1 MSDSTTNP
9 GAPLEH
15 AALVAVFDQFAAMD
29 RYSHQRDEILE
40 QLLRVSYSCEIDFGS
55 SERTYGYTPD
65 DRFRDGRTVIGLLK
79 GSTHKVSVQMPA
91 DQNDRVEALASGD
104 TLLQAAVF
112 MSWSSIYDRFELQAD
127 PAASAVEDGEGPQQA
142 AAPVATP
149 PPATEPVAS
158 ETVPDEAAGREPL
171 TTDPSPTPAAPV
183 AEPVGEP
190 ASQPSASPVAPAPST
205 PSPAVSELGSLSA
218 ADRNAFLDADKPL
231 TSASLIEFLA
241 SGLQLQVPQVT
252 AVVDGF
258 WGYVLQ
264 PEHYGRQKQVIP
276 NFGTFSF
283 GTQAGQPAL
292 VFQSKSA
299 RQLVAQQSKGWNAV
313 ASDRWIRYY
322 QAKSDTGDLSGL
334 SVKRRMSVWIAERTG
349 ESLAIVHRVLWE
361 LMSLVCDLM
370 AEGKRSIRWAM
381 RGEMFPRETQLK
393 GEDEP
398 QMRYAFR
405 TYGRLAKKLVIP
417 IAQPTRKPILASLP
431 IPAGLKRLLN
441 PGNHFRGP
449 GRLRRAAA
457 DEVLSSA
464 GSSSS
469 WFSLRWWGLPL
480 AFVLCMNLVSWPY
493 STVGGFSL
501 QFLIGTTTLAM
512 PLALSVTFFVLGGIL
527 LSLTGQRSDRLLL
540 WTCRFFMVMS
550 VLIGLMG
557 LVLAVAFRCLD
568 WLAGLAY

>member
-1 MSDSTTNP
+1 
-9 GAPLEH
+9 
-15 AALVAVFDQFAAMD
+15 VAVFDQFAAMD
-29 RYSHQRDEILE
+29 RYSYQRDKILE
-40 QLLRVSYSCEIDFGS
+40 QLLGVTYSCEIEFGS

-65 DRFRDGRTVIGLLK
+65 DRFRDGRTVLGQLK
-79 GSTHKVSVQMPA
+79 GSMHKVSVQMPT

-112 MSWSSIYDRFELQAD
+112 MSWSSIYDRYELQAD
-127 PAASAVEDGEGPQQA
+127 PATAAVED
-142 AAPVATP
+142 VASP
-149 PPATEPVAS
+149 PPSAPTSEPVTS
-158 ETVPDEAAGREPL
+158 ETVADEAAGPEPPAPA
-171 TTDPSPTPAAPV
+171 PSAPV
-183 AEPVGEP
+183 AEPVVEP
-190 ASQPSASPVAPAPST
+190 TVQPSSSPVTPAPPT
-205 PSPAVSELGSLSA
+205 PSPSVPEWGSLSA
-218 ADRNAFLDADKPL
+218 TDRNAFLDADQPL

-241 SGLQLQVPQVT
+241 RGLQLQVQQVT

-258 WGYVLQ
+258 WDYVLQ

-276 NFGTFSF
+276 NFGTFSY

-292 VFQSKSA
+292 VFQSKST
-299 RQLVAQQSKGWNAV
+299 RQLLAQQSKGWNHV
-313 ASDRWIRYY
+313 ASERWIRYY

-393 GEDEP
+393 GEDQP

-405 TYGRLAKKLVIP
+405 TYGRLAKKLVSP
-417 IAQPTRKPILASLP
+417 IVQPTREPTLASVL
-431 IPAGLKRLLN
+431 IPAGLKSLLN
-441 PGNHFRGP
+441 PGNYFRGP
-449 GRLRRAAA
+449 GTLRRAAV
-457 DEVLSSA
+457 DEVSA
-464 GSSSS
+464 PGGSSPS

-493 STVGGFSL
+493 STVAGVSL
-501 QFLIGTTTLAM
+501 QLLIGMMTFAM
-512 PLALSVTFFVLGGIL
+512 PLALSVIFFVLGGIL
-527 LSLTGQRSDRLLL
+527 LSLTGQQSDRLLL
-540 WTCRFFMVMS
+540 WTFRFFMVMS
-550 VLIGLMG
+550 VFIGLMG
-557 LVLAVAFRCLD
+557 LVVAVALRCLD

>member
-1 MSDSTTNP
+1 MSESTTNP
-9 GAPLEH
+9 GAPLDH
-15 AALVAVFDQFAAMD
+15 AALVAVFEQFAAMD
-29 RYSHQRDEILE
+29 RYSHHRDEILE
-40 QLLRVSYSCEIDFGS
+40 QLLGVIYSCEIEFGS

-65 DRFRDGRTVIGLLK
+65 DRFRDGRTVIGQLK
-79 GSTHKVSVQMPA
+79 GSPHKVSVQMPA

-127 PAASAVEDGEGPQQA
+127 PTTATVEDVASPPQS
-142 AAPVATP
+142 APTS
-149 PPATEPVAS
+149 EPVTS
-158 ETVPDEAAGREPL
+158 ETVADETVGPEPPAPA
-171 TTDPSPTPAAPV
+171 PSAPV
-183 AEPVGEP
+183 AEPVVEP
-190 ASQPSASPVAPAPST
+190 PAPAPSAPVTPAPPT
-205 PSPAVSELGSLSA
+205 PSPSVPELGSLSA
-218 ADRNAFLDADKPL
+218 TDRNAFLDADQPL

-241 SGLQLQVPQVT
+241 SGLQLQVQQVT

-258 WGYVLQ
+258 WDYLLQ

-283 GTQAGQPAL
+283 SSQAGKPAL
-292 VFQSKSA
+292 VFQSKST
-299 RQLVAQQSKGWNAV
+299 RQLLAQQSKGWNHV
-313 ASDRWIRYY
+313 ASERWIRYY
-322 QAKSDTGDLSGL
+322 LAKSDTGDLSGL

-393 GEDEP
+393 GEDQP

-405 TYGRLAKKLVIP
+405 TYGRLAKKLVSP
-417 IAQPTRKPILASLP
+417 IAQSTSKPGLASMS
-431 IPAGLKRLLN
+431 IPAGLKSLLN
-441 PGNHFRGP
+441 PGNYFRGP
-449 GRLRRAAA
+449 GTLRGAAV
-457 DEVLSSA
+457 DEVSSPG
-464 GSSSS
+464 GSSLS

-493 STVGGFSL
+493 STVGGFSI
-501 QFLIGTTTLAM
+501 QFMIGTTTLAM

-527 LSLTGQRSDRLLL
+527 LSLTGQHQQSDRLLL
-540 WTCRFFMVMS
+540 WTFRFFMVTS
-550 VLIGLMG
+550 VFIGLMG
-557 LVLAVAFRCLD
+557 LAVAVAFRCLD

>member
-1 MSDSTTNP
+1 VSESTTNP
-9 GAPLEH
+9 GAPLDH

-29 RYSHQRDEILE
+29 RYSYQRDEILE
-40 QLLRVSYSCEIDFGS
+40 QLLGVTYSCEIEFGS

-65 DRFRDGRTVIGLLK
+65 DRFRDGRTVLGQLK
-79 GSTHKVSVQMPA
+79 GSMHKVSVQMPT

-112 MSWSSIYDRFELQAD
+112 MSWSSIYDRYELQAD
-127 PAASAVEDGEGPQQA
+127 PATAAVED
-142 AAPVATP
+142 VASP
-149 PPATEPVAS
+149 PPSGPTSEPVTS
-158 ETVPDEAAGREPL
+158 ETVANEAAGPEPPAPE
-171 TTDPSPTPAAPV
+171 PSAPV
-183 AEPVGEP
+183 AEPVVEP
-190 ASQPSASPVAPAPST
+190 TVQPSSSPVTPAPPT
-205 PSPAVSELGSLSA
+205 PSPSVPEWGSLSA
-218 ADRNAFLDADKPL
+218 TDRNAFLDADQPL

-241 SGLQLQVPQVT
+241 SGLQLQVQQVT

-258 WGYVLQ
+258 WDYVLQ

-276 NFGTFSF
+276 NFGTFSY

-292 VFQSKSA
+292 VFQSKST
-299 RQLVAQQSKGWNAV
+299 RQLLAQQSKGWNHV
-313 ASDRWIRYY
+313 ASERWIRYY
-322 QAKSDTGDLSGL
+322 QATSDRGDLSGL

-393 GEDEP
+393 GEDQP

-405 TYGRLAKKLVIP
+405 TYGRLAKKLVSP
-417 IAQPTRKPILASLP
+417 IVQSKRKPALASLS
-431 IPAGLKRLLN
+431 IPTGLKSLLN
-441 PGNHFRGP
+441 PGNYFRGP
-449 GRLRRAAA
+449 GTLRRAAV
-457 DEVLSSA
+457 DGVSSPG

-501 QFLIGTTTLAM
+501 QLLIGMMTLAM
-512 PLALSVTFFVLGGIL
+512 PLALSVIFFVLGGIL
-527 LSLTGQRSDRLLL
+527 LSLTGQQSDRLLL
-540 WTCRFFMVMS
+540 WTFRFFMVMS
-550 VLIGLMG
+550 VFIGLMG
-557 LVLAVAFRCLD
+557 LVVAVAFRCLD

>member
-9 GAPLEH
+9 GAPLDH
-15 AALVAVFDQFAAMD
+15 TALVAVFDQFAAMD
-29 RYSHQRDEILE
+29 RYSHQRDGILE

-65 DRFRDGRTVIGLLK
+65 NRFRDGRTVIGLLK

-127 PAASAVEDGEGPQQA
+127 PATSAVEDVASPPQSAPTSEPVTSETVADETAGPEPPA
-142 AAPVATP
+142 AAP
-149 PPATEPVAS
+149 S
-158 ETVPDEAAGREPL
+158 
-171 TTDPSPTPAAPV
+171 APV
-183 AEPVGEP
+183 AEPVVEP
-190 ASQPSASPVAPAPST
+190 TVEPSSSPVTPAPPT
-205 PSPAVSELGSLSA
+205 PSPSVPELGSLSA
-218 ADRNAFLDADKPL
+218 ADRNAFLDADQPL

-258 WGYVLQ
+258 WDYVLQ

-283 GTQAGQPAL
+283 DTQAGQPAL
-292 VFQSKSA
+292 VFQSKST
-299 RQLVAQQSKGWNAV
+299 RQLLAQQSKGWNAV

-393 GEDEP
+393 GEDQP

-417 IAQPTRKPILASLP
+417 IAQPTRKPIFASLP
-431 IPAGLKRLLN
+431 IP
-441 PGNHFRGP
+441 
-449 GRLRRAAA
+449 
-457 DEVLSSA
+457 A

-493 STVGGFSL
+493 STVGGFPL
-501 QFLIGTTTLAM
+501 QFLISTTTLAM
-512 PLALSVTFFVLGGIL
+512 PLALSVIFFVLGGIL

>member
-1 MSDSTTNP
+1 MSESTTSP
-9 GAPLEH
+9 GAPLDH

-29 RYSHQRDEILE
+29 RYSYQRDEILE
-40 QLLRVSYSCEIDFGS
+40 QLLGVTYSCEIEFGS

-65 DRFRDGRTVIGLLK
+65 DRFRDGRTVLGQLK
-79 GSTHKVSVQMPA
+79 GSMHKVSVQMPT

-112 MSWSSIYDRFELQAD
+112 MSWSSIYDRYELQAD
-127 PAASAVEDGEGPQQA
+127 PATAAVED
-142 AAPVATP
+142 VASP
-149 PPATEPVAS
+149 PPSAPTSEPVTS
-158 ETVPDEAAGREPL
+158 ETVADEAAGPEPPAPA
-171 TTDPSPTPAAPV
+171 PSAPV
-183 AEPVGEP
+183 AEPVVEP
-190 ASQPSASPVAPAPST
+190 TVQPSSSPVTPAPPAPS
-205 PSPAVSELGSLSA
+205 PSVPEWGSLSA
-218 ADRNAFLDADKPL
+218 TDRNAFLDADQPL

-241 SGLQLQVPQVT
+241 NGLQLQVQQVT

-258 WGYVLQ
+258 WDYVLQ

-292 VFQSKSA
+292 VFQSKST
-299 RQLVAQQSKGWNAV
+299 RQLLAQQSKGWNHV
-313 ASDRWIRYY
+313 ASERWIRYY
-322 QAKSDTGDLSGL
+322 QAKSDRGDLSGL
-334 SVKRRMSVWIAERTG
+334 SVKRRMSVWIAERTE

-393 GEDEP
+393 GEDQP

-405 TYGRLAKKLVIP
+405 TYGRLAKKLVSP
-417 IAQPTRKPILASLP
+417 IDQSKRKPALASLS
-431 IPAGLKRLLN
+431 IPAGLKSLLN
-441 PGNHFRGP
+441 PGNYFRGP
-449 GRLRRAAA
+449 GTLRRAAV
-457 DEVLSSA
+457 DGVSSPG

-501 QFLIGTTTLAM
+501 QLLIGMMTLAM
-512 PLALSVTFFVLGGIL
+512 PLALSVIFFVLGGIL
-527 LSLTGQRSDRLLL
+527 LSLTGQQSDRLLL
-540 WTCRFFMVMS
+540 WTFRFFMVMS
-550 VLIGLMG
+550 VFIGLMG
-557 LVLAVAFRCLD
+557 LVVAVAFRCLD

>member
-1 MSDSTTNP
+1 MSDSTKNP
-9 GAPLEH
+9 GAPLDH

-29 RYSHQRDEILE
+29 RYSYQRDEILE
-40 QLLRVSYSCEIDFGS
+40 QLLGVTYSCEIEFGS

-65 DRFRDGRTVIGLLK
+65 DRFRDGRTVLGQLK
-79 GSTHKVSVQMPA
+79 GSMHKVSVQMPT

-112 MSWSSIYDRFELQAD
+112 MSWSSIYDRYELQAD
-127 PAASAVEDGEGPQQA
+127 PATAAVED
-142 AAPVATP
+142 VASP
-149 PPATEPVAS
+149 PPSAPTSEPVTS
-158 ETVPDEAAGREPL
+158 ETVADEAAGPEP
-171 TTDPSPTPAAPV
+171 P
-183 AEPVGEP
+183 
-190 ASQPSASPVAPAPST
+190 APAPST
-205 PSPAVSELGSLSA
+205 PVAEPVVEPTVQPSSSPVTPAPPTPSPSVPEWGSLSA
-218 ADRNAFLDADKPL
+218 TDRNAFLDADQPL

-241 SGLQLQVPQVT
+241 SGLQLQVQQVT

-258 WGYVLQ
+258 WDYVLQ

-276 NFGTFSF
+276 NFGTFSY

-292 VFQSKSA
+292 VFQSKST
-299 RQLVAQQSKGWNAV
+299 RQLLAQQSKGWNHV
-313 ASDRWIRYY
+313 ASERWIRYY

-393 GEDEP
+393 GEDQP

-405 TYGRLAKKLVIP
+405 TYGRLAKKLVSP
-417 IAQPTRKPILASLP
+417 IDQSKRKPALASLS
-431 IPAGLKRLLN
+431 IPAGLKSLLN
-441 PGNHFRGP
+441 PGNYFRGP
-449 GRLRRAAA
+449 GTLRRAAV
-457 DEVLSSA
+457 DEVSA
-464 GSSSS
+464 AGGSSPS

-493 STVGGFSL
+493 STVAGVSL
-501 QFLIGTTTLAM
+501 QLLIGTMTLAM
-512 PLALSVTFFVLGGIL
+512 PLALSVIFFVLGGIL
-527 LSLTGQRSDRLLL
+527 LSLTGQQSDRLLL
-540 WTCRFFMVMS
+540 WTFRFLMVMS
-550 VLIGLMG
+550 VFIGLMG
-557 LVLAVAFRCLD
+557 LVVAVALRCLD